1 MKKNII
7 FPFKSNN
14 FQFAFC
20 HLLFAFCFLLV
31 SCTPNKEAP
40 KVEAT
45 NKKADDKTVFCV
57 SDTLKSMIQ
66 LGTVNLEQIQDV
78 LQVAGEVTFNQ
89 DKVVRVMPIT
99 SGQVLDVTAN
109 LGSYVNKGQV
119 LATIKSFEN
128 VNNASDQRY
137 AQAEVAISKKN
148 LEATEGLFKSG
159 LASERDVAT
168 ARQEYEKS
176 LTNAE
181 RAKNVSTLYGDRN
194 AQGEIVVKAP
204 ISGVIT
210 ERKIAAGSIVRSDN
224 ADNLFTIGSIED
236 VWVMANIFEAD
247 LSRVKVGY
255 DTEITTLAYPDKVF
269 HGKIDKLGDMLDP
282 MNKALRVRIRLSNK
296 DRLLKPEMFTNVK
309 ITNVQGF
316 KALEV
321 PSSAVLFD
329 YGKNFVV
336 KYRDVCNIEVTEV
349 KILKTLG
356 EKTYLSSG
364 VTAGEQLITKNQLLI
379 YNALKK

>member
-1 MKKNII
+1 
-7 FPFKSNN
+7 
-14 FQFAFC
+14 
-20 HLLFAFCFLLV
+20 
-31 SCTPNKEAP
+31 
-40 KVEAT
+40 
-45 NKKADDKTVFCV
+45 
-57 SDTLKSMIQ
+57 MIQ
-66 LGTVNLEQIQDV
+66 IGTVSLEQIQDV

-89 DKVVRVMPIT
+89 DKVVRVMPLT
-99 SGQVLDVTAN
+99 SGQVLDVSAN

-168 ARQEYEKS
+168 AKQEYEKS

-181 RAKNVSTLYGDRN
+181 RAKNVSNIYGDRN

-210 ERKIAAGSIVRSDN
+210 EKKIAAGSYVRSDN
-224 ADNLFTIGSIED
+224 ADNLFTIGSIDD

-247 LSRVKVGY
+247 MSRVKVGY
-255 DTEITTLAYPDKVF
+255 ETEITTLAYPDKVF

-282 MNKALRVRIRLSNK
+282 TNKALRVRIRLSNK

-364 VTAGEQLITKNQLLI
+364 VAVGEQLITKNQLLI

>member
-1 MKKNII
+1 MTKNMI

-14 FQFAFC
+14 FQSAICHLPFAFC
-20 HLLFAFCFLLV
+20 LLLV

-40 KVEAT
+40 KAEAT
-45 NKKADDKTVFCV
+45 NKKAEDKTVFCV

-66 LGTVNLEQIQDV
+66 IGTVSLEQIQDV

-89 DKVVRVMPIT
+89 DKVVRVMPLT
-99 SGQVLDVTAN
+99 SGQVLDVSAN

-168 ARQEYEKS
+168 AKQEYEKS

-181 RAKNVSTLYGDRN
+181 RAKNVSNIYGDRN

-210 ERKIAAGSIVRSDN
+210 EKKIAAGSYVRSDN
-224 ADNLFTIGSIED
+224 ADNLFTIGSIDD

-247 LSRVKVGY
+247 MSRVKVGY
-255 DTEITTLAYPDKVF
+255 ETEITTLAYPDKVF

-282 MNKALRVRIRLSNK
+282 TNKALRVRIRLSNK

-364 VTAGEQLITKNQLLI
+364 VAVGEQLITKNQLLI

>member
-1 MKKNII
+1 MCKKLI
-7 FPFKSNN
+7 FGFKTFSK
-14 FQFAFC
+14 
-20 HLLFAFCFLLV
+20 LLFVFLLINF
-31 SCTPNKEAP
+31 SFFFCTSKKESAP
-40 KVEAT
+40 LDVAT
-45 NKKADDKTVFCV
+45 KKAEDKNVFCV

-66 LGTVNLEQIQDV
+66 IGTVSSEQIQDV

-89 DKVVRVMPIT
+89 DKVVRVMPLT
-99 SGQVLDVTAN
+99 SGQVLDVSAN

-137 AQAEVAISKKN
+137 AQADVAITKKN
-148 LEATEGLFKSG
+148 MEATENLFKSG

-168 ARQEYEKS
+168 TKQEYEKS

-181 RAKNVSTLYGDRN
+181 RAKNVSGIYGERN

-210 ERKIAAGSIVRSDN
+210 ERKIAAGSYVRSDN
-224 ADNLFTIGSIED
+224 ADNLFTIGSIDD

-247 LSRVKVGY
+247 MSRVKVGY
-255 DTEITTLAYPDKVF
+255 ETEITTLAYPDKVF

-282 MNKALRVRIRLSNK
+282 NNKALRVRIRLPNK

-309 ITNVQGF
+309 ISNVQGF

-321 PSSAVLFD
+321 PSSAMLFD
-329 YGKNFVV
+329 YGKNFVIRY
-336 KYRDVCNIEVTEV
+336 KDDCNVEIADV

-356 EKTYLSSG
+356 DKTYLS
-364 VTAGEQLITKNQLLI
+364 AGLNVGDKLIVKNQLLI
-379 YNALKK
+379 YSALKK